1 MLLFSR
7 CDFFAHLSVS
17 QVDLS
22 ASLQSPVA
30 TAASARSAAL
40 SATAANADARAQQQ
54 LTGMQRGLRLFLGEQ
69 RAAFNVAQTEA
80 RRIGQHDAHVA
91 ATAEQKRAHAAGIAL
106 SPRAE
111 GIKRVPPPESALRSP
126 RASVRGCPA
135 LALAATAATP
145 THANATHASA
155 ESQ

>member
-1 MLLFSR
+1 MQI
-7 CDFFAHLSVS
+7 SVS

-40 SATAANADARAQQQ
+40 SATAANADARAQRQ

-69 RAAFNVAQTEA
+69 RAAFNVAQAEA

-111 GIKRVPPPESALRSP
+111 GIKSVPPPESALRSP
-126 RASVRGCPA
+126 RPSVRGSPA
-135 LALAATAATP
+135 LALAAMAAAAAKSTLGG
-145 THANATHASA
+145 A